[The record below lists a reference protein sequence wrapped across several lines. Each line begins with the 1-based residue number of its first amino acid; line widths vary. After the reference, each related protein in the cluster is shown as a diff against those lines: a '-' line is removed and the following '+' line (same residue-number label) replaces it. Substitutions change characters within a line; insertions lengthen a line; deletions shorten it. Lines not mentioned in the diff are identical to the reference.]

1 MSSNCLRT
9 PNGFCQRGIPLEHL
23 FFPLSFIYFFPPPL
37 LSGVSTLAVEVMLNM
52 RALPRALNSLSGNGL
67 FCFAVK
73 TTQHFPGRVEQK
85 TMLIVS
91 GRKKKKNQKD
101 KNRRRKTVLL
111 NALSYPRRSRR
122 RQDRADKSSAGGMFI
137 MCR

>member
-23 FFPLSFIYFFPPPL
+23 FFPLSFIYFFSPL
-37 LSGVSTLAVEVMLNM
+37 IWGFYTCSGGDAEYESITASTQQLVWKWAI
-52 RALPRALNSLSGNGL
+52 L
-67 FCFAVK
+67 FRRENNATFSRKGRTKKNVDCF
-73 TTQHFPGRVEQK
+73 
-85 TMLIVS
+85 
-91 GRKKKKNQKD
+91 RKKKKKED

-111 NALSYPRRSRR
+111 NALSYPRRSRQ
-122 RQDRADKSSAGGMFI
+122 RQDCADKSSAGGMFI